1 LTIKYICYKFIVE
14 KERRMTEEAIE
25 KKLWLLDREI
35 KAQGKKL
42 DALLKA
48 VLNLEKDIKDFL
60 SVQKTYEE
68 LVADE
73 SGK

>member
-1 LTIKYICYKFIVE
+1 
-14 KERRMTEEAIE
+14 MTEETIE

>member
-1 LTIKYICYKFIVE
+1 
-14 KERRMTEEAIE
+14 MTEEAIE

>member
-1 LTIKYICYKFIVE
+1 
-14 KERRMTEEAIE
+14 MTEEAIE

-68 LVADE
+68 LVIDE
-73 SGK
+73 SRK

>member
-1 LTIKYICYKFIVE
+1 MNDL
-14 KERRMTEEAIE
+14 E
-25 KKLWLLDREI
+25 KKLWLIDREI
-35 KAQGKKL
+35 KSQGKKL

-48 VLNLEKDIKDFL
+48 VVALEKDIKDFL

-68 LVADE
+68 LVTDE